1 MQYVSF
7 GAFLVSSLHLPSMF
21 ICWSWSSMALLAIN
35 VNVLYALLKVYT
47 VETMLITLI
56 TQHFTARSPTSDDIH
71 KKIGILL
78 WLNLHLALKHRCF
91 ETSYDILL
99 SCMFFKYGLVGGLY
113 NSWNYIHNLHLK
125 SCSEIVW
132 AISY

>member
-35 VNVLYALLKVYT
+35 VNVFYALLKVYT

-56 TQHFTARSPTSDDIH
+56 TQHFTARSPTSDDIQ
-71 KKIGILL
+71 KKMGYYCGLIYIWLWNIG
-78 WLNLHLALKHRCF
+78 ALKLPMIFYCHACFHRIGPLGRFDLVVAMSVCMCVC
-91 ETSYDILL
+91 L
-99 SCMFFKYGLVGGLY
+99 SP
-113 NSWNYIHNLHLK
+113 SH
-125 SCSEIVW
+125 
-132 AISY
+132 AIF